1 MEIIMDNYTSISNVK
16 AETVKR
22 VSSGHDEL
30 DWLYGL
36 SKDKNLYQWGI
47 PVRTISTW
55 VGEGGV
61 GKSRLAINL
70 AKYKS
75 SHGKKVLYL
84 QNEVDLATLAG
95 WVGDN
100 TLKNFYCSDVTALS
114 EQVAIVKELRPD
126 FVFVDSINLID
137 EFGSGTAKSIKT
149 IVDGFRDAIEGS
161 ETHVI
166 ILCQLNK
173 EGKATGSTA
182 LSHLPDINLHLTN
195 TEEDGVFAVSIG
207 KKHRYGR
214 KGKTYT
220 SLWRHIETGV
230 ECISKNRLAD
240 DRWFVPDS
248 YKQEFADFGER
259 RQRSYTVSPNT
270 ESVDRLP
277 PGPIPGSDLVFA
289 NTELGGDILADGP
302 IPGNGPKLAKD
313 EWLVSLPEN
322 IGKPGYSDR
331 GIPNSL
337 DTIDDDV
344 KRVYYELRPD
354 EKPTLFKKFVKF
366 TKKNWGF

>member
-1 MEIIMDNYTSISNVK
+1 MSYTSISK
-16 AETVKR
+16 IKGETVKR
-22 VSSGHDEL
+22 VSTGHDEL

-70 AKYKS
+70 AKYKV

-84 QNEVDLATLAG
+84 QNEVDLPTLAG
-95 WVGDN
+95 WVGDTSN
-100 TLKNFYCSDVTALS
+100 MQGFYCSEATALS
-114 EQVAIVKELRPD
+114 EQVSMVKELRPD

-161 ETHVI
+161 ETHVV

-195 TEEDGVFAVSIG
+195 TTDDGVFAVSIG

-214 KGKTYT
+214 KGETYT

-230 ECISKNRLAD
+230 ECISENRLAD
-240 DRWFVPDS
+240 DRWFQPDG
-248 YKQEFADFGER
+248 YKQEFIDFGVR
-259 RQRSYTVSPNT
+259 RKRDLGTAGLMPNGSTESEVGTAGLMPGSGPYLAEPNT
-270 ESVDRLP
+270 ESAKVPVTLETCSPAVREAYHA
-277 PGPIPGSDLVFA
+277 I
-289 NTELGGDILADGP
+289 NAD
-302 IPGNGPKLAKD
+302 K
-313 EWLVSLPEN
+313 
-322 IGKPGYSDR
+322 
-331 GIPNSL
+331 
-337 DTIDDDV
+337 
-344 KRVYYELRPD
+344 
-354 EKPTLFKKFVKF
+354 KPTFIDGVIKIFR
-366 TKKNWGF
+366 KNWGLDK

>member
-1 MEIIMDNYTSISNVK
+1 MESNMNDYTSISK
-16 AETVKR
+16 IKGETVKR
-22 VSSGHDEL
+22 VSTGHDEL

-36 SKDKNLYQWGI
+36 SKDDNIYQWGI
-47 PVRTISTW
+47 PIRTISTW

-70 AKYKS
+70 AKYKV

-95 WVGDN
+95 WVGD
-100 TLKNFYCSDVTALS
+100 TSKMQGFYCSDTTALA
-114 EQVAIVKELRPD
+114 EQVAMVKELRPD

-149 IVDGFRDAIEGS
+149 IVDGFRDAIEGL
-161 ETHVI
+161 ETHVV

-195 TEEDGVFAVSIG
+195 TEDDGIFAVTIG

-230 ECISKNRLAD
+230 ECISNNRFAD
-240 DRWFVPDS
+240 DRWIVPDS
-248 YKQEFADFGER
+248 YKTEFIDFGER
-259 RQRSYTVSPNT
+259 RQRSNT
-270 ESVDRLP
+270 ESGIPVLPDDFVIDPISSGGGLP
-277 PGPIPGSDLVFA
+277 PMGFGGPL
-289 NTELGGDILADGP
+289 
-302 IPGNGPKLAKD
+302 
-313 EWLVSLPEN
+313 LVSNKAPLTLETCTPGVREAYLEIHSEDKPEKLL
-322 IGKPGYSDR
+322 G
-331 GIPNSL
+331 
-337 DTIDDDV
+337 
-344 KRVYYELRPD
+344 
-354 EKPTLFKKFVKF
+354 KFVKF
-366 TKKNWGF
+366 VKKNWGIK

>member
-1 MEIIMDNYTSISNVK
+1 MNKYTSISNVQG
-16 AETVKR
+16 ETVKR
-22 VSSGHDEL
+22 VSTGHDEL

-36 SKDKNLYQWGI
+36 SKDLNLYQWGM

-70 AKYKS
+70 AKFKV
-75 SHGKKVLYL
+75 SHGKRVLYL

-95 WVGDN
+95 WVGDTTN
-100 TLKNFYCSDVTALS
+100 MQGFYCSDETALS
-114 EQVAIVKELRPD
+114 DQVSMVKELRPD

-149 IVDGFRDAIEGS
+149 IIDGFRDAIEGS

-166 ILCQLNK
+166 VLCQLNK

-214 KGKTYT
+214 KGATYT

-230 ECISKNRLAD
+230 ECISKNRFAD
-240 DRWFVPDS
+240 DRWLQPDGRNLLS
-248 YKQEFADFGER
+248 TDIQKPFIDFGER
-259 RQRSYTVSPNT
+259 RQRKITVPPLPVSTDWHVANT
-270 ESVDRLP
+270 ESIVLAPPLPCFGPTLVDNVP
-277 PGPIPGSDLVFA
+277 
-289 NTELGGDILADGP
+289 NTLETC
-302 IPGNGPKLAKD
+302 
-313 EWLVSLPEN
+313 SPEVRKALKIIN
-322 IGKPGYSDR
+322 ES
-331 GIPNSL
+331 N
-337 DTIDDDV
+337 
-344 KRVYYELRPD
+344 
-354 EKPTLFKKFVKF
+354 KPTLFTKF
-366 TKKNWGF
+366 TDYYKENWGLDKK

>member
-1 MEIIMDNYTSISNVK
+1 MKKYTSISNVK

-36 SKDKNLYQWGI
+36 SKGKNLYQWGI

-70 AKYKS
+70 AKFKVQS
-75 SHGKKVLYL
+75 GKKVLYL
-84 QNEVDLATLAG
+84 QNEVDLPTLAG
-95 WVGDN
+95 WVGDSSL
-100 TLKNFYCSDVTALS
+100 TNFFCSDVTALS
-114 EQVAIVKELRPD
+114 DQTEIIKELRPD
-126 FVFVDSINLID
+126 FVFVDSINLIN

-149 IVDGFRDAIEGS
+149 IIDGFRDAIEGS

-166 ILCQLNK
+166 VLCQLNK

-195 TEEDGVFAVSIG
+195 TKEDGVFAVSIG

-214 KGKTYT
+214 KGETYT

-240 DRWFVPDS
+240 DRW
-248 YKQEFADFGER
+248 KNEFIDFGER
-259 RQRSYTVSPNT
+259 RQRKIV
-270 ESVDRLP
+270 P
-277 PGPIPGSDLVFA
+277 PGPLVSTESFIVPPGVLHGVPQLVP
-289 NTELGGDILADGP
+289 NTIETCSPAVREALKVI
-302 IPGNGPKLAKD
+302 NGPSK
-313 EWLVSLPEN
+313 ST
-322 IGKPGYSDR
+322 KPA
-331 GIPNSL
+331 
-337 DTIDDDV
+337 
-344 KRVYYELRPD
+344 
-354 EKPTLFKKFVKF
+354 LFTRF
-366 TKKNWGF
+366 TDFYKKNWGF

>member
-1 MEIIMDNYTSISNVK
+1 MTKKYVSISK
-16 AETVKR
+16 IKGETVKR

-36 SKDKNLYQWGI
+36 SKGDNLYQWGI

-70 AKYKS
+70 AKYKV
-75 SHGKKVLYL
+75 SHGKRVLYL
-84 QNEVDLATLAG
+84 QNEVDLPTLAG
-95 WVGDN
+95 WVGD
-100 TLKNFYCSDVTALS
+100 TSKMRGFYCSDATALS
-114 EQVAIVKELRPD
+114 EQVSMVKELRPD

-161 ETHVI
+161 ETHVV

-195 TEEDGVFAVSIG
+195 TTDDGVFAVSIG

-214 KGKTYT
+214 KGETYT

-230 ECISKNRLAD
+230 ECISKNRYAD
-240 DRWFVPDS
+240 DRWHKPDG
-248 YKQEFADFGER
+248 YKQEFIDFGER
-259 RQRSYTVSPNT
+259 RQRSNT
-270 ESVDRLP
+270 ESV
-277 PGPIPGSDLVFA
+277 IKA
-289 NTELGGDILADGP
+289 LGG
-302 IPGNGPKLAKD
+302 IPD
-313 EWLVSLPEN
+313 LPGQ
-322 IGKPGYSDR
+322 IGG
-331 GIPNSL
+331 GIPDLPVEKGGIRLVPNTLATCSPAVKEAYYSL
-337 DTIDDDV
+337 HPN
-344 KRVYYELRPD
+344 ERPSKI
-354 EKPTLFKKFVKF
+354 KPKVKKFVKF
-366 TKKNWGF
+366 VKNNWGIQ